1 LYLSIFDTL
10 AELQS
15 ALPNGSDAPVW
26 VKSENSFYYW
36 GTGSIPGDTTAPIV
50 SASPNGGTFTGS
62 QNITLSA
69 NELATIYYTTNGT
82 TPTTA
87 SAVYSSPILISA
99 TTTLKFFAKD
109 AAGNSS
115 AVQTVTSTLQAGAD
129 TTAPVITAAPN
140 GGTFATSQ
148 QVTLSASETATIYYT
163 LDGTTPITS
172 SPVYS
177 APITLSATTTLKFF
191 GKDTAGNSSVVQTV
205 TFTKQGATTP
215 GTVLFADNFDR
226 ADSTSIGTSSSG
238 HVWAGAL
245 AKLPDS

>member
-10 AELQS
+10 AGLQS

-87 SAVYSSPILISA
+87 SAVYSSPIPISA

-109 AAGNSS
+109 AARNSS
-115 AVQTVTSTLQAGAD
+115 A
-129 TTAPVITAAPN
+129 
-140 GGTFATSQ
+140 
-148 QVTLSASETATIYYT
+148 
-163 LDGTTPITS
+163 
-172 SPVYS
+172 
-177 APITLSATTTLKFF
+177 
-191 GKDTAGNSSVVQTV
+191 VQTV